1 MVSVVPRFGGMGVF
15 EVGLELS
22 SRRVVVGCALTSV
35 GQQGAAREA
44 SGASSSLQA
53 SLGVEEV
60 VNYLRLAGCQVSE
73 LRYRGSYRDLARNG
87 CLKICYRARAPSL
100 VPTST
105 STDGPLMPSVHWRA
119 RWKDPASRHRQAL
132 RCPAQWARWAMLRLP
147 TLYCRCWSWQIQWA

>member
-105 STDGPLMPSVHWRA
+105 STDGPLIPLVQSTGELAGRTPLVGTGRPS
-119 RWKDPASRHRQAL
+119 DAL
-132 RCPAQWARWAMLRLP
+132 RSGHDGRCCTSQWA
-147 TLYCRCWSWQIQWA
+147 

>member
-1 MVSVVPRFGGMGVF
+1 MAWSCLSDTSWLAARLLQWGG
-15 EVGLELS
+15 
-22 SRRVVVGCALTSV
+22 R
-35 GQQGAAREA
+35 GAAREA

-105 STDGPLMPSVHWRA
+105 STDGPLMPLVQSTGELAGRTPLVGTGRPS
-119 RWKDPASRHRQAL
+119 DAL
-132 RCPAQWARWAMLRLP
+132 RSGHDG
-147 TLYCRCWSWQIQWA
+147 RCCTSQPSTAGLVMANTVGLTVGTTR